1 MVFSWVHNGGEGGI
15 RTLGS
20 GLAEQ
25 QISSLSLSTT
35 QTPLHLFDYNTKHP
49 IFSSIFL
56 YFQKDNEKF
65 YAFIC
70 MLKFSI

>member
-1 MVFSWVHNGGEGGI
+1 MQAALTRFIFSPHSIISHLYKKVSQSTYILVGGEGGI

-35 QTPLHLFDYNTKHP
+35 QTPLQDLFIIY
-49 IFSSIFL
+49 
-56 YFQKDNEKF
+56 
-65 YAFIC
+65 
-70 MLKFSI
+70 